1 MPKPRRS
8 IEFQVTGRYALFT
21 DPLSKVGGE
30 KCSYHVPT
38 YEALK
43 GIAKSIYWKP
53 TLIWVIDEVR
63 VMKRIRTQTK
73 GVKPLDLGGGNSLA
87 IYTFLADVQYQVR
100 AHFEWNEHRPELSD
114 DRIEAKHHAIAQRMI
129 DRGGRQDVFLG
140 TGLGP
145 RAYAIIGQGTISRII
160 ESKPEEL
167 RLFLEEAAGVSKYK
181 ERRRETENR
190 LKDTRENLTRVED
203 ILRELN
209 NNLDKLEKQAEVAT
223 RYHGLQEQGT
233 LKLHQLWFLK
243 HRDAATEES
252 RIKLA
257 VLEATNA
264 LEGRMAELRAVEAE
278 LEHVRQDHYAVS
290 DELHAAQGVLAE
302 ANLEVSRLE
311 ERIRYVV
318 EGRQRVEQRLAELKG
333 QNDQWAERKAAAEFE
348 LEELAEKMMAAEE
361 QAEILAAQAE
371 ELAGNVPSLEDAVRA
386 ATQRG
391 GEMSKELG

>member
-1 MPKPRRS
+1 MAKPRRS

-140 TGLGP
+140 TRDCQGYVQACEFGSGAGELDDAGELAFGLMFHGFDYP
-145 RAYAIIGQGTISRII
+145 DETGGT
-160 ESKPEEL
+160 
-167 RLFLEEAAGVSKYK
+167 
-181 ERRRETENR
+181 
-190 LKDTRENLTRVED
+190 
-203 ILRELN
+203 
-209 NNLDKLEKQAEVAT
+209 
-223 RYHGLQEQGT
+223 
-233 LKLHQLWFLK
+233 
-243 HRDAATEES
+243 
-252 RIKLA
+252 
-257 VLEATNA
+257 
-264 LEGRMAELRAVEAE
+264 
-278 LEHVRQDHYAVS
+278 
-290 DELHAAQGVLAE
+290 ELHARFWRPTMVNGVIRFSHPQDCTERRFVRSMSVKAFGLNQDIRPVDADASE
-302 ANLEVSRLE
+302 MGVS
-311 ERIRYVV
+311 
-318 EGRQRVEQRLAELKG
+318 A
-333 QNDQWAERKAAAEFE
+333 
-348 LEELAEKMMAAEE
+348 
-361 QAEILAAQAE
+361 
-371 ELAGNVPSLEDAVRA
+371 
-386 ATQRG
+386 
-391 GEMSKELG
+391 

>member
-140 TGLGP
+140 TRDCQGYVQACEFGSGAGELDDAGELAFGLMFHGFDYP
-145 RAYAIIGQGTISRII
+145 DETGGT
-160 ESKPEEL
+160 
-167 RLFLEEAAGVSKYK
+167 
-181 ERRRETENR
+181 
-190 LKDTRENLTRVED
+190 
-203 ILRELN
+203 
-209 NNLDKLEKQAEVAT
+209 
-223 RYHGLQEQGT
+223 
-233 LKLHQLWFLK
+233 
-243 HRDAATEES
+243 
-252 RIKLA
+252 
-257 VLEATNA
+257 
-264 LEGRMAELRAVEAE
+264 
-278 LEHVRQDHYAVS
+278 
-290 DELHAAQGVLAE
+290 ELHARFWRPTMVNGVI
-302 ANLEVSRLE
+302 RFTHPQDCT
-311 ERIRYVV
+311 ERRFVRSMSVKAFGLNQDIRPV
-318 EGRQRVEQRLAELKG
+318 
-333 QNDQWAERKAAAEFE
+333 
-348 LEELAEKMMAAEE
+348 
-361 QAEILAAQAE
+361 
-371 ELAGNVPSLEDAVRA
+371 DADA
-386 ATQRG
+386 S
-391 GEMSKELG
+391 EMGMSA

>member
-140 TGLGP
+140 TRDCQGYVQACEFGSGAGELDDAGELAFGLMFHGFDYP
-145 RAYAIIGQGTISRII
+145 DETGGT
-160 ESKPEEL
+160 
-167 RLFLEEAAGVSKYK
+167 
-181 ERRRETENR
+181 
-190 LKDTRENLTRVED
+190 
-203 ILRELN
+203 
-209 NNLDKLEKQAEVAT
+209 
-223 RYHGLQEQGT
+223 
-233 LKLHQLWFLK
+233 
-243 HRDAATEES
+243 
-252 RIKLA
+252 
-257 VLEATNA
+257 
-264 LEGRMAELRAVEAE
+264 
-278 LEHVRQDHYAVS
+278 
-290 DELHAAQGVLAE
+290 ELHARFWRPTMVNGVIRF
-302 ANLEVSRLE
+302 SHPQDCT
-311 ERIRYVV
+311 ERRFVRSMSVKAFGLNQDIRPV
-318 EGRQRVEQRLAELKG
+318 
-333 QNDQWAERKAAAEFE
+333 
-348 LEELAEKMMAAEE
+348 
-361 QAEILAAQAE
+361 
-371 ELAGNVPSLEDAVRA
+371 DADA
-386 ATQRG
+386 
-391 GEMSKELG
+391 SELGVSA